1 MGKSNTDSTTTSG
14 IKVLDRAVQILL
26 TVAEQPVN
34 LAELCEATELPRATA
49 HRLASAL
56 ETHHL
61 LTRDAEGKWT
71 IGPVLSSLSSG
82 TATRLIHAAEPI
94 MAELVERTG
103 ESVQLYQLAGETRV
117 CIAAQEP
124 SIGLQNT
131 VPVGTRLPLNAGSAA
146 KVFLA
151 HSSPKLKDTVLK
163 TGSKFTEQ
171 DLDDIRA
178 QGWAESISEREVG
191 LASIS
196 APVFNHD
203 GLFTAVLS
211 ISGPTERLRPT
222 PAGLWAKEITRAAA
236 ELSAT
241 L

>member
-1 MGKSNTDSTTTSG
+1 MGKSNTDSTTASG

-34 LAELCEATELPRATA
+34 LAELCETTELPRATA

-61 LTRDAEGKWT
+61 LIRDADGRWT

-82 TATRLIHAAEPI
+82 TASRLIHAAEPI
-94 MAELVERTG
+94 MNQLVEHTG

-124 SIGLQNT
+124 AVGLQNT
-131 VPVGTRLPLNAGSAA
+131 VPVGTKLPLHAGSAA

-151 HSSPKLKDTVLK
+151 YSSPKLRDAVLRNNP
-163 TGSKFTEQ
+163 KFTEA
-171 DLDDIRA
+171 DLDEVRT

-191 LASIS
+191 LASVS

-222 PAGLWAKEITRAAA
+222 PAQLWADQLTKAAA
-236 ELSAT
+236 TLSAA